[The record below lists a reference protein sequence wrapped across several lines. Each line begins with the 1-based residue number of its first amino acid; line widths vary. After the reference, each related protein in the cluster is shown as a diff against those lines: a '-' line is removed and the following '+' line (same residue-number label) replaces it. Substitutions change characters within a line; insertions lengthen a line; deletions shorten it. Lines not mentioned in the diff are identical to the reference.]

1 MLIVHSAEELQNN
14 LKLKNKSLGL
24 VPTMG
29 ALHQGHLSLIKRAA
43 NENKKVVVS
52 IYVNP
57 TQFNR
62 SDDLDNYPKNIENDI
77 ALLKPFEKQLIL
89 YVPSHDDL
97 YPEGIKSKKFD
108 FGSLT
113 AHMEG
118 ASRPGHFNGVA
129 TIVEALL
136 VNIQPTKAYF
146 GEKDF
151 QQLQVIRALNQK
163 LDLNIEIVNCTLQRA
178 NDGLA
183 LSSRNTMLTK
193 AQRAA
198 AVIIY
203 QILEYLNKYAT
214 DWSVREMEHYFKSK
228 VEAIKDFKVDYFSIA
243 APSDLVPIS
252 HFDSL
257 KNYRVFVAVYAGET
271 RLIDTIELV
280 RK

>member
-1 MLIVHSAEELQNN
+1 MLIVHSAEELQDS
-14 LKLKNKSLGL
+14 LKSKNKSLGL

-43 NENKKVVVS
+43 YENKKVVVS

-57 TQFNR
+57 TQFNHR
-62 SDDLDNYPKNIENDI
+62 EDLDNYPKDIENDI

-89 YVPSHDDL
+89 YMPSHNDL

-136 VNIQPTKAYF
+136 VKIQPAKAYF

-151 QQLQVIRALNQK
+151 QQLQVIRALNQR

-178 NDGLA
+178 KDGLA
-183 LSSRNTMLTK
+183 LSSRNALLTNCLL
-193 AQRAA
+193 
-198 AVIIY
+198 Y
-203 QILEYLNKYAT
+203 T
-214 DWSVREMEHYFKSK
+214 S
-228 VEAIKDFKVDYFSIA
+228 
-243 APSDLVPIS
+243 PSPRD
-252 HFDSL
+252 
-257 KNYRVFVAVYAGET
+257 RT
-271 RLIDTIELV
+271 RS
-280 RK
+280 RMPSSA

>member
-1 MLIVHSAEELQNN
+1 MLIVHTAEELQNS
-14 LKLKNKSLGL
+14 LKSKSASLGL

-29 ALHQGHLSLIKRAA
+29 ALHQGHLSLVSRAA

-57 TQFNR
+57 TQFNH
-62 SDDLDNYPKNIENDI
+62 SKDLDNYPKDI
-77 ALLKPFEKQLIL
+77 DKDIDLLKPFEKQLIL
-89 YVPSHDDL
+89 YVPSHSDL

-136 VNIQPTKAYF
+136 VNIRPTRAYF

-163 LDLNIEIVNCTLQRA
+163 LDLGIEIVNCPLQRA
-178 NDGLA
+178 ENGLA
-183 LSSRNTMLTK
+183 LSSRNALLTK
-193 AQRAA
+193 EQKSEA
-198 AVIIY
+198 AVIY
-203 QILEYLNKYAT
+203 QTLEYLNKSAT
-214 DWSVREMEHYFKSK
+214 DWSVGEMELYFKSK

-243 APSDLVPIS
+243 PPSDLIPVS
-252 HFDSL
+252 HLDSR
-257 KNYRVFVAVYAGET
+257 KNYRIFVAVYAGKT

>member
-1 MLIVHSAEELQNN
+1 MLIVHTAEELQNS
-14 LKLKNKSLGL
+14 LKSKSASLGL

-29 ALHQGHLSLIKRAA
+29 ALHQGHLSLVSRAA

-57 TQFNR
+57 TQFNH
-62 SDDLDNYPKNIENDI
+62 SKDLDNYPKDI
-77 ALLKPFEKQLIL
+77 DKDIDLLKPFEKQLIL
-89 YVPSHDDL
+89 YVPSHSDL

-108 FGSLT
+108 VGSLT

-136 VNIQPTKAYF
+136 VNIRPTRAYF

-163 LDLNIEIVNCTLQRA
+163 LDLGIDIVNCPLQRA
-178 NDGLA
+178 ENGLA
-183 LSSRNTMLTK
+183 LSSRNALLTK
-193 AQRAA
+193 EQKSEA
-198 AVIIY
+198 AVIY
-203 QILEYLNKYAT
+203 QTLEYLNKSAT
-214 DWSVREMEHYFKSK
+214 DWSVGEMELYFKSK

-243 APSDLVPIS
+243 SPSDLIPVS
-252 HFDSL
+252 HLDSR
-257 KNYRVFVAVYAGET
+257 KNYRIFVAVYAGKT